1 MIEGAEACP
10 VLGLKLS
17 PTQVLRVQG
26 KVMGEIAD
34 SLGMVEV
41 DQGEEVTNSQEV
53 SPTISRQTQIPSRKI
68 KRYTTQQTQSYFYNS
83 KTTPTKII
91 LYISK
96 KTDLAAKAMELA
108 RTIIAAWG
116 VCRVSVGIVLN
127 DRYLSMNITFSY

>member
-1 MIEGAEACP
+1 
-10 VLGLKLS
+10 
-17 PTQVLRVQG
+17 
-26 KVMGEIAD
+26 MGEIAV

-41 DQGEEVTNSQEV
+41 GQGEEVTNSHLL
-53 SPTISRQTQIPSRKI
+53 SPTISRQTQMPSRII

-96 KTDLAAKAMELA
+96 KTDLAAIAMELA

-127 DRYLSMNITFSY
+127 DRYVSMNITFSY